1 MNRKRQIKAKA
12 DCGIISRGIAD
23 LKRNYGLLIMFL
35 PVFLYYLI
43 FSYKPMYGALMAFQ
57 DYSPAKGVWG
67 STWVGMKHFHDFFTG
82 PYFGRLMFNTIKI
95 SLYSIV
101 FGFPA
106 PIILALLMNEIK
118 NKQYKSVVQ
127 TLSYLPHFISLVI
140 ICGMIKKFTLDTGII
155 NDIIAFFGGTRKT
168 FLNDPNSF
176 VSLYVI
182 SDIWQ
187 EVGWSSIIYF
197 AALSNIDQQLYE
209 AATVDGA
216 GKFKQIIHVT
226 LPGILPTV
234 MIMLILRMG
243 SALSVGYE
251 KIILLYNPMTMKTAD
266 VISSY
271 VYRKGLQEQS
281 YSFSAAVGLFNSVI
295 NFLFLVITNKISKI
309 TTEMALW

>member
-187 EVGWSSIIYF
+187 EVGWNSIIYF

-309 TTEMALW
+309 TTEKALW

>member
-295 NFLFLVITNKISKI
+295 NFLFLVITNKLSKI

>member
-118 NKQYKSVVQ
+118 NKQYKSVIQ

-187 EVGWSSIIYF
+187 EVGWNSIIYF

-309 TTEMALW
+309 TTEKALW

>member
-187 EVGWSSIIYF
+187 EVGWNSIIYF

-309 TTEMALW
+309 TTEKSLW

>member
-187 EVGWSSIIYF
+187 EVGWNSIIYF

-226 LPGILPTV
+226 LPGILPTI

-309 TTEMALW
+309 TTEKALW

>member
-23 LKRNYGLLIMFL
+23 LTRNYGLLIMFL

-187 EVGWSSIIYF
+187 EVGWNSIIYF

-251 KIILLYNPMTMKTAD
+251 KIILL
-266 VISSY
+266 
-271 VYRKGLQEQS
+271 
-281 YSFSAAVGLFNSVI
+281 
-295 NFLFLVITNKISKI
+295 
-309 TTEMALW
+309 

>member
-309 TTEMALW
+309 TTEKALW

>member
-57 DYSPAKGVWG
+57 NYSPAKGVWG

-187 EVGWSSIIYF
+187 EVGWNSIIYF

-216 GKFKQIIHVT
+216 SKFKQIIHVT

-309 TTEMALW
+309 TTEKALW